1 MPSKRDLLGINT
13 PSDGPNWSEFQWSR
27 ILAFV
32 GGLSITVL
40 YFWVNLFQ
48 YIPDWAAAAIGSVPV
63 GFLLYSFSS
72 QSWQSCAKIAT
83 GTAIGIGLGTY
94 F

>member
-1 MPSKRDLLGINT
+1 MPSRSELLGMGT

-27 ILAFV
+27 IFAFICGV
-32 GGLSITVL
+32 SVTVL
-40 YFWVNLFQ
+40 YLWVNLFQ
-48 YIPDWAAAAIGSVPV
+48 YMPDWAAAAIGSVPV

-72 QSWQSCAKIAT
+72 QSWQTCMKIAV
-83 GTAIGIGLGTY
+83 GTTIGTGLGTY